1 MRQLLMVLLVTL
13 VSGHAFAGDRDFNVA
28 CPCTVDFVSDTLAT
42 VSFQLSRAYDN
53 QTIDSF
59 EINLVSSDEAFG
71 TENAVTMGIAV
82 VTDLPAAGETQSYQV
97 SMPLLYTDTTRAF
110 NELRFYPKFLEDYV
124 GPFAYRVLE
133 QAAQPSA
140 DTGFV
145 YFEEPLVFMS
155 RPSFEVSEGV
165 VSVRIPRLKNIGAE
179 PKSSIAVVLGQA
191 NSEGAFYRLAE
202 VPYTGTFEP
211 GSEAPA
217 QEVSRSILTQVPDDF
232 DLLKLYVVELSEA
245 GDIADYLAVD
255 TLTRLDNNN
264 EALENIFNTS
274 SVRFFT
280 DADSDGFSDYN
291 EAMFSSAT
299 ISFDALPAWQINA
312 AVLVTEEAKTLTS
325 DARARAEHL
334 VAHTNAIFRL
344 SGVKGDIVL
353 DSYQEVGSTKGAPI
367 ASSDPDAQ
375 DQLDLVLDFQAP
387 FESVRAL
394 HEDNRT
400 DIVIVLGE
408 STEDDEACGVALAR
422 ATRDQNL
429 FNSSAMA
436 RNDKYNYFVV
446 GINCPDSVLAHEF
459 GHIAGLAHS
468 RAQEETGIRPYALGH
483 GISGEFVTIMPYSSA
498 YGGAAEVELFAN
510 PDIQSC
516 GRGKA
521 CGVDRFLDYQGADA
535 AFTLNQTIPHIAA
548 TKNGYAPILSLVG
561 AVVIDL
567 VDGARYQEP
576 GFLATD
582 VEDGNLFASVSVSG
596 SVDHE
601 RAGTYRLVYSVE
613 DSDQNRA
620 TVERSVRVTLAEDGS
635 GGVDNSD
642 SDSDSDGDG
651 YADAFDVFPSNAS
664 EWLDTDGDG
673 LGNNADTDDDNDG
686 YTDQHELDMGS
697 DPLDSSDIPMSGGL
711 SPALLRVI
719 SETTI
724 PNQDDD

>member
-1 MRQLLMVLLVTL
+1 M
-13 VSGHAFAGDRDFNVA
+13 
-28 CPCTVDFVSDTLAT
+28 
-42 VSFQLSRAYDN
+42 
-53 QTIDSF
+53 
-59 EINLVSSDEAFG
+59 
-71 TENAVTMGIAV
+71 
-82 VTDLPAAGETQSYQV
+82 
-97 SMPLLYTDTTRAF
+97 
-110 NELRFYPKFLEDYV
+110 
-124 GPFAYRVLE
+124 
-133 QAAQPSA
+133 
-140 DTGFV
+140 
-145 YFEEPLVFMS
+145 
-155 RPSFEVSEGV
+155 
-165 VSVRIPRLKNIGAE
+165 
-179 PKSSIAVVLGQA
+179 
-191 NSEGAFYRLAE
+191 
-202 VPYTGTFEP
+202 
-211 GSEAPA
+211 
-217 QEVSRSILTQVPDDF
+217 
-232 DLLKLYVVELSEA
+232 
-245 GDIADYLAVD
+245 
-255 TLTRLDNNN
+255 
-264 EALENIFNTS
+264 
-274 SVRFFT
+274 
-280 DADSDGFSDYN
+280 
-291 EAMFSSAT
+291 
-299 ISFDALPAWQINA
+299 
-312 AVLVTEEAKTLTS
+312 
-325 DARARAEHL
+325 
-334 VAHTNAIFRL
+334 
-344 SGVKGDIVL
+344 
-353 DSYQEVGSTKGAPI
+353 
-367 ASSDPDAQ
+367 
-375 DQLDLVLDFQAP
+375 
-387 FESVRAL
+387 RAL

-408 STEDDEACGVALAR
+408 STEDDEACGVALGR

-561 AVVIDL
+561 AAVIDL
-567 VDGARYQEP
+567 VGGARYQEP

-635 GGVDNSD
+635 GGVDN
-642 SDSDSDGDG
+642 SDSDGDG

-724 PNQDDD
+724 PNDDDD